1 MKSFFL
7 YNINLFHDA
16 YPRWIQPETSRSI
29 QYPRQCACCRGD
41 KKGVLYVH
49 EFQRREIA
57 LSRWRGEISIFFA
70 AISKTLL
77 TPRDTNDS
85 YPMPDSMARVIS
97 RFLHVRASTVSIISM
112 FLISHQMSWTKWHRF
127 LRVYIYISYHPTF
140 LDHFTKIAINENTR
154 VKELL
159 LDIASKLFVW
169 LGERYYF
176 EFRWL
181 ERMVFWNTILRDSF
195 VEQSSVE
202 FNKLNS

>member
-1 MKSFFL
+1 MIFRKIKKTYRKYFREKKIIEKEKLKDKSLEILFFIQ
-7 YNINLFHDA
+7 YQSVS
-16 YPRWIQPETSRSI
+16 RCVQPETSRSI

-127 LRVYIYISYHPTF
+127 LRVYIYKLPSYISLYKNRH
-140 LDHFTKIAINENTR
+140 
-154 VKELL
+154 
-159 LDIASKLFVW
+159 
-169 LGERYYF
+169 
-176 EFRWL
+176 
-181 ERMVFWNTILRDSF
+181 
-195 VEQSSVE
+195 
-202 FNKLNS
+202 

>member
-1 MKSFFL
+1 MIFRKIKKTYRKYFREKRKLSKKKNWRTNRLKSFFL

-16 YPRWIQPETSRSI
+16 YPRWIQPKTSRSI

-97 RFLHVRASTVSIISM
+97 RFLHVRASTVDHFDVSDFTPDVVNKVTSILTCI
-112 FLISHQMSWTKWHRF
+112 
-127 LRVYIYISYHPTF
+127 YIYKLPSYISGSLYKNRH
-140 LDHFTKIAINENTR
+140 
-154 VKELL
+154 
-159 LDIASKLFVW
+159 
-169 LGERYYF
+169 
-176 EFRWL
+176 
-181 ERMVFWNTILRDSF
+181 
-195 VEQSSVE
+195 
-202 FNKLNS
+202 

>member
-1 MKSFFL
+1 MIKKEKLKDKSLEILFFIQ
-7 YNINLFHDA
+7 YQSVSRCVSTMNIARN
-16 YPRWIQPETSRSI
+16 IEE
-29 QYPRQCACCRGD
+29 YPRQCACCRGD

-127 LRVYIYISYHPTF
+127 LRVYIYI
-140 LDHFTKIAINENTR
+140 
-154 VKELL
+154 
-159 LDIASKLFVW
+159 
-169 LGERYYF
+169 
-176 EFRWL
+176 
-181 ERMVFWNTILRDSF
+181 
-195 VEQSSVE
+195 
-202 FNKLNS
+202 

>member
-1 MKSFFL
+1 M
-7 YNINLFHDA
+7 
-16 YPRWIQPETSRSI
+16 
-29 QYPRQCACCRGD
+29 
-41 KKGVLYVH
+41 H

-70 AISKTLL
+70 AILKTLL

-140 LDHFTKIAINENTR
+140 HFIKIAINENTR

-159 LDIASKLFVW
+159 LDIASKLFVI
-169 LGERYYF
+169 
-176 EFRWL
+176 RWEILFWIPLIRKDGFL
-181 ERMVFWNTILRDSF
+181 EYNFKGQFCWTIICWI
-195 VEQSSVE
+195 
-202 FNKLNS
+202 